1 MELIKQLCNTYGPA
15 GREDRVRDIIKKEIK
30 SHCQQIEVDR
40 LGNLI
45 ARVSPGPQKKSDEKI
60 MLCAHMDEIG
70 LIVTHVDEHGFCRFT
85 SIGGV
90 FPQRILHERVIFEN
104 DVIGVIGV
112 ETKPETPKPPRMDN
126 MFIDIGA
133 RSKKE
138 ALKMVSIG
146 DIAAFYQQAH
156 IIDNRLVGKA
166 LDDRLG
172 CYCLIEVLKSI
183 KKPSNDL
190 YFVFTVQEEVGCR
203 GARTGAFS
211 IGPKYAIAVDM
222 TSTGDTPGCPKMEMA
237 LGKGA
242 AIKIKDYAFI
252 AHPKI
257 KDALIDHAKALKVPF
272 QLEILERGT
281 TDASVIQL
289 VKEGVQS
296 GVISIPGRYI
306 HSVNEMC
313 DLADVEGAIKVLT
326 RVCEKGMG
334 S

>member
-30 SHCQQIEVDR
+30 DYCQHIEVDR

-45 ARVSPGPQKKSDEKI
+45 ARVSPKLRKKTNEKI

-70 LIVTHVDEHGFCRFT
+70 LIVTHVDERGFCRFT

-90 FPQRILHERVIFEN
+90 YPQRILYERVIFEN
-104 DVIGVIGV
+104 DVVGVIGV
-112 ETKPETPKPPRMDN
+112 ESKPETPKPPRMDN
-126 MFIDIGA
+126 MYIDIGA
-133 RSKKE
+133 RSKKQ
-138 ALKMVSIG
+138 ALEMVRIG

-156 IIDNRLVGKA
+156 IMNNRLIGKA

-172 CYCLIEVLKSI
+172 CYCLIEVMKAVR
-183 KKPSNDL
+183 KPLHEL

-203 GARTGAFS
+203 GAETGAFS
-211 IGPKYAIAVDM
+211 IGPKYTIAVDM
-222 TSTGDTPGCPKMEMA
+222 TITGDTPGCPKMEMA
-237 LGKGA
+237 LGKGV

-257 KDALIDHAKALKVPF
+257 KDALIGHAKAAKKPY

-296 GVISIPGRYI
+296 GVVSIPGRYI
-306 HSVNEMC
+306 HSINEMC
-313 DLADVEGAIKVLT
+313 DLADVDGAIKVLT
-326 RVCEKGMG
+326 RVCEKGVG

>member
-1 MELIKQLCNTYGPA
+1 MELVKELCNAYGPA
-15 GREDRVRDIIKKEIK
+15 GREDLVRDIIKKEIK
-30 SHCQQIEVDR
+30 NHCQHVEVDR

-45 ARVSPGPQKKSDEKI
+45 ARVSPKTRKKTNDKI

-70 LIVTHVDEHGFCRFT
+70 LIVTHIDERGFCRFT
-85 SIGGV
+85 SLGGV
-90 FPQRILHERVIFEN
+90 YPERILYNRVIFEN
-104 DVIGVIGV
+104 NIIGIIGV
-112 ETKPETPKPPRMDN
+112 ESKPETPKPPRMDN

-133 RSKKE
+133 RSKNE
-138 ALKMVSIG
+138 AREMVQIG
-146 DIAAFYQQAH
+146 DIAAFYQQAY
-156 IIDNRLVGKA
+156 ITENRLIAKA

-172 CYCLIEVLKSI
+172 CYCLIEVMKAVR
-183 KKPSNDL
+183 KPVYDL

-222 TSTGDTPGCPKMEMA
+222 TITGDTPGCPKMEMA
-237 LGKGA
+237 LGKGV
-242 AIKIKDYAFI
+242 AIKVKDHAFI

-257 KDALIDHAKALKVPF
+257 KDALIDHAKAAKVPY

-289 VKEGVQS
+289 AKEGVQS
-296 GVISIPGRYI
+296 GVVSIPGRYI
-306 HSVNEMC
+306 HSINEMC
-313 DLADVEGAIKVLT
+313 DLGDVDGAIKVLT
-326 RVCEKGMG
+326 RVCEKGVE

>member
-1 MELIKQLCNTYGPA
+1 MKKLCNTYGPA

-30 SHCQQIEVDR
+30 DHCQHVEVDR

-45 ARVSPGPQKKSDEKI
+45 ARVSPASRTKTTDRI

-70 LIVTHVDEHGFCRFT
+70 LIVTHVDKRGFCRFT

-90 FPQRILHERVIFEN
+90 FPQRILYERVEFEN
-104 DVIGVIGV
+104 GVVGIIGV
-112 ETKPETPKPPRMDN
+112 ETKPGTPKPPGMDN

-133 RSKKE
+133 RDKKQ
-138 ALKMVSIG
+138 AMKMVRIG
-146 DIAAFYQQAH
+146 DIAAFSQEAE
-156 IIDNRLVGKA
+156 IIQDRLIGKA

-172 CYCLIEVLKSI
+172 CYCLIEVIKAL
-183 KKPSNDL
+183 KKPSDDI

-203 GARTGAFS
+203 GARTGAYA
-211 IGPKYAIAVDM
+211 IGPKYALAVDL
-222 TSTGDTPGCPKMEMA
+222 TITGDTPGCRKMEIE
-237 LGKGA
+237 LGKGV
-242 AIKIKDYAFI
+242 AIKIKDNAFI

-257 KDALIDHAKALKVPF
+257 KDTLVGYAQTAKIPF
-272 QLEILERGT
+272 QLEILEGGT

-296 GVISIPGRYI
+296 GVVSIPGRYV
-306 HSVNEMC
+306 HSINEMC
-313 DLADVEGAIKVLT
+313 DLSDIRGAIKVLT
-326 RVCEKGMG
+326 DVCEKGID